1 MSMAWRPPRKIWF
14 FEFASALPGL
24 LIAAICF
31 FGGFQTSPLRAW
43 NDDNQ
48 PFVVVLV
55 SSGSHFEFVSLLFF
69 QNKLKSLNSSKSIA
83 IWETLYLG
91 QRSQLL
97 GVWYAYSF
105 CFWQVQRPALEVF
118 LYIYISISFYISI
131 RYTVL
136 FLLQHITCSK
146 WPQQIHKKTLRCE
159 EISSPGPP
167 KIPPKSSDWC
177 PCLASCVAAE
187 YRFKNRLKTGLRQ
200 FWVFV
205 YTVFFGST
213 VKDRP

>member
-118 LYIYISISFYISI
+118 LYIYISIYIFLYFYQIYCFISI
-131 RYTVL
+131 TAHY
-136 FLLQHITCSK
+136 LLKMTSTNPQKNSEVRGDQQPRPSK
-146 WPQQIHKKTLRCE
+146 N
-159 EISSPGPP
+159 SP
-167 KIPPKSSDWC
+167 KILWLVSM
-177 PCLASCVAAE
+177 PCLMCSSRIPFQKQTEDWPTPILGFCLHS
-187 YRFKNRLKTGLRQ
+187 F
-200 FWVFV
+200 FW
-205 YTVFFGST
+205 
-213 VKDRP
+213 KHC

>member
-1 MSMAWRPPRKIWF
+1 MASTQKNLILWICIGVTWF
-14 FEFASALPGL
+14 ADS
-24 LIAAICF
+24 CYMF
-31 FGGFQTSPLRAW
+31 FLGFQTSPLRAW

-48 PFVVVLV
+48 PFVVFLV

-105 CFWQVQRPALEVF
+105 YFWQVQRPALEVF
-118 LYIYISISFYISI
+118 IYIYISFFISI

-136 FLLQHITCSK
+136 FLLV
-146 WPQQIHKKTLRCE
+146 LYF
-159 EISSPGPP
+159 PGV
-167 KIPPKSSDWC
+167 SN
-177 PCLASCVAAE
+177 L
-187 YRFKNRLKTGLRQ
+187 FL
-200 FWVFV
+200 
-205 YTVFFGST
+205 
-213 VKDRP
+213 